1 MAREIEMSREA
12 KIVYFKKPG
21 KRNTDEVLRIA
32 KEWADELGIKTVVV
46 ASVWGY
52 TAEKAVDVFQGMKV
66 VVVAAH
72 TGWYHEP
79 GLQRFAEESRK
90 KVESK
95 GGVILTAPHVFG
107 GLSYA
112 MKDSFETAMLG
123 VDMGNTLRILGQ
135 GMKVVCEV
143 AMAAADAGLLRT
155 DEEVISIGGTGKG
168 ADTAVVLR
176 PVNVHDFFNLR
187 IKEILCKPRL

>member
-1 MAREIEMSREA
+1 MR
-12 KIVYFKKPG
+12 
-21 KRNTDEVLRIA
+21 
-32 KEWADELGIKTVVV
+32 
-46 ASVWGY
+46 
-52 TAEKAVDVFQGMKV
+52 
-66 VVVAAH
+66 
-72 TGWYHEP
+72 
-79 GLQRFAEESRK
+79 
-90 KVESK
+90 
-95 GGVILTAPHVFG
+95 
-107 GLSYA
+107 
-112 MKDSFETAMLG
+112 DSFGTAMLG

-176 PVNVHDFFNLR
+176 PVNVHNFFDLR